1 MTIKSYLW
9 GMGLASVLAS
19 ISFIAILLFV
29 SPEGAGSGGGV
40 LILLFL
46 SLFLALCG
54 IFGLL
59 GYHLRRRR
67 AGSEMAI
74 NLLTISFR
82 EGTLLGLLLV
92 GFLIMKVYL
101 VFYWWTAL
109 IFLILMVAIEMAFL
123 YQEKE

>member
-1 MTIKSYLW
+1 MTLKSYLW
-9 GMGLASVLAS
+9 GIGLASLLAL
-19 ISFIAILLFV
+19 ISFSMILWFV
-29 SPEGAGSGGGV
+29 SPSGGSTGI

-59 GYHLRRRR
+59 GFYWRQRRDSS
-67 AGSEMAI
+67 ALAQS
-74 NLLTISFR
+74 LLTTSFR
-82 EGTLLGLLLV
+82 EGTLLSLLLV
-92 GFLIMKVYL
+92 GFLIMNACQ

-109 IFLILMVAIEMAFL
+109 IFLIITGAIEIAFL

>member
-1 MTIKSYLW
+1 MTIKWYLL
-9 GMGLASVLAS
+9 GVGLASFLAL
-19 ISFIAILLFV
+19 ISFVAILWFV

-59 GYHLRRRR
+59 GFYIRRRR
-67 AGSEMAI
+67 ASSAI
-74 NLLTISFR
+74 AESLLTISFR
-82 EGTLLGLLLV
+82 EGTLLSLLLV
-92 GFLIMKVYL
+92 GFLIMKVHQ
-101 VFYWWTAL
+101 VFYWWIAA

-123 YQEKE
+123 YQERE